1 MGQCTDRRHPTI
13 AALVHFLP
21 EPGRI
26 SMQRRG
32 LLGAASLLA
41 VLVTLGLAP
50 VKAQQEPIVFGVITP
65 LSPPGETALG
75 QLAKRGAEIGAEY
88 INEKG
93 GVLGRK
99 VALSVHD
106 SAGKNEQGVAAY
118 RRLVSSEKAV
128 AVFGFIHSGVN
139 IAVNEVAKE
148 MGVPTMG
155 TQTGAGDVTAKK
167 YDIAFRTHAVDAPR
181 AATWLGWVQK
191 NKWKRVTVIAETTD
205 YGIGLAKETEKQN
218 KDKNLGLEIQTIM
231 FDRTTTDLLPQLLQ
245 VKAFKP
251 DAIVN
256 VGVGQPLDLMIT
268 QAHTAGLLPGVQM
281 VTSYDAPA
289 RPQFWQL
296 HGDKGVGVN
305 FVAFYSP
312 KSELSD
318 LGKEFAKRYQAKFN
332 EPPVYAALNGFAN
345 AIVFAE
351 AIKKANST
359 EPKAMIKALEEGS
372 FIGWSTTPLTFPR
385 AEGPLWHNWSPPLM
399 ILKYTKVNQTAA
411 DAEVAHTLGE

>member
-1 MGQCTDRRHPTI
+1 
-13 AALVHFLP
+13 
-21 EPGRI
+21 
-26 SMQRRG
+26 MQRRG

-50 VKAQQEPIVFGVITP
+50 VMAQQEPIVFGVITP

-99 VALSVHD
+99 VELSIHD

-155 TQTGAGDVTAKK
+155 TQTGASDVTAKK
-167 YDIAFRTHAVDAPR
+167 YDVAFRTHAVDAPR
-181 AATWLGWVQK
+181 AAAWLGWIQK
-191 NKWKRVTVIAETTD
+191 NKWKRVSVMAETTD

-218 KDKNLGLEIQTIM
+218 KEKNLGLEIQTIM

-268 QAHTAGLLPGVQM
+268 QAHTAGLLPGAQM

-296 HGDKGVGVN
+296 HGDKGVGIN
-305 FVAFYSP
+305 FIAFYSP
-312 KSELSD
+312 KSELSE
-318 LGKEFAKRYQAKFN
+318 LGKEFANRYQAKFN

-345 AIVFAE
+345 AIVFAA
-351 AIKKANST
+351 AIEQAKST
-359 EPKAMIKALEEGS
+359 DPKAMIKALEEGS
-372 FIGWSTTPLTFPR
+372 FMGWSTSPITFPR
-385 AEGPLWHNWSPPLM
+385 AEGALWHNWSPPL
-399 ILKYTKVNQTAA
+399 LVLHYTAKDQTPAT
-411 DAEVAHTLGE
+411 AEVAYILGQ

>member
-1 MGQCTDRRHPTI
+1 
-13 AALVHFLP
+13 
-21 EPGRI
+21 
-26 SMQRRG
+26 MQRRR

-41 VLVTLGLAP
+41 VLATLGLAS
-50 VKAQQEPIVFGVITP
+50 VMAQQEPMVFGLITP

-75 QLAKRGAEIGAEY
+75 QLAKRGAEIGVEY

-99 VALSVHD
+99 VALSIHD

-155 TQTGAGDVTAKK
+155 TQTGASDVTAKK
-167 YDIAFRTHAVDAPR
+167 YEIAFRTHAVDAPR
-181 AATWLGWVQK
+181 AATWLGWIQK

-218 KDKNLGLEIQTIM
+218 KEKNLGLEIQTIM

-289 RPQFWQL
+289 RPQF
-296 HGDKGVGVN
+296 
-305 FVAFYSP
+305 
-312 KSELSD
+312 
-318 LGKEFAKRYQAKFN
+318 
-332 EPPVYAALNGFAN
+332 
-345 AIVFAE
+345 
-351 AIKKANST
+351 
-359 EPKAMIKALEEGS
+359 
-372 FIGWSTTPLTFPR
+372 
-385 AEGPLWHNWSPPLM
+385 
-399 ILKYTKVNQTAA
+399 
-411 DAEVAHTLGE
+411 

>member
-1 MGQCTDRRHPTI
+1 MQRRAFVGG
-13 AALVHFLP
+13 AALV
-21 EPGRI
+21 
-26 SMQRRG
+26 
-32 LLGAASLLA
+32 AAVA
-41 VLVTLGLAP
+41 GLGLAL
-50 VKAQQEPIVFGVITP
+50 AEDPIVFGLITP

-75 QLAKRGAEIGAEY
+75 QLAKRGAEIGVEY

-93 GVLGRK
+93 GVLGRG
-99 VALSVHD
+99 VRLSVHD

-148 MGVPTMG
+148 MSVPTIG
-155 TQTGAGDVTAKK
+155 TQTGAGDVTAKH
-167 YDIAFRTHAVDAPR
+167 YDIALRAHAVDGPR
-181 AATWLGWVQK
+181 AAAWLGWIAK
-191 NKWKRVTVIAETTD
+191 NTCQRVSLLAETTH
-205 YGIGLAKETEKQN
+205 YAFGLAKETESQS
-218 KDKNLGLEIQTIM
+218 DAQTRGLELQSIM
-231 FDRTTTDLLPQLLQ
+231 FDRTTTDLVPPLLQ
-245 VKAFKP
+245 AKAFKP

-268 QAHTAGLLPGVQM
+268 HAHTVGLLPGAQM
-281 VTSYDAPA
+281 VTSYDGPA

-296 HGDKGVGVN
+296 HGDQGVGMN
-305 FVAFYSP
+305 FIAFYSP

-318 LGKEFAKRYQAKFN
+318 LGKEFAKRYEAKFN

-351 AIKKANST
+351 AIKKANSI

-399 ILKYTKVNQTAA
+399 VLHYTAKDQTPAT
-411 DAEVAHTLGE
+411 AEVAYVLGQ